1 MTTFEVSF
9 HYPVQ
14 QVRWLLH
21 MDKDEK
27 LRPSGSVQATVISCF
42 ASMTSCFVESSCSPR
57 ARPLLDFDF

>member
-1 MTTFEVSF
+1 
-9 HYPVQ
+9 
-14 QVRWLLH
+14 

-42 ASMTSCFVESSCSPR
+42 ASMTSCFVESSCSPQ